1 MFQKSQSGT
10 GDLGVFLEN
19 LLLFCIF
26 NISEEVWND
35 SATGFI
41 NWTVKLRGGRQAKAK
56 FL

>member
-41 NWTVKLRGGRQAKAK
+41 NWTVKLRVGRQAKAK